1 MYHGYCLLEY
11 IERMVSALDY
21 DQDFSGVMNC
31 GVNYDYMTKIKVTN
45 TTGKDIVVSPKKKM
59 MAKNL

>member
-1 MYHGYCLLEY
+1 MRHRYCLLEY

-31 GVNYDYMTKIKVTN
+31 GENYITKINITN
-45 TTGKDIVVSPKKKM
+45 TTGKDIVVSPKKTM
-59 MAKNL
+59 IAKNL